1 MTIFSNLC
9 LLILT
14 YVMTGLF
21 YYNYLLDLPPPAG
34 AAPTPPSLESAST
47 SFLIPAPPPSA
58 PKKEGETKS
67 APPKIPR
74 RGGLV

>member
-1 MTIFSNLC
+1 
-9 LLILT
+9 
-14 YVMTGLF
+14 MTGLF

-47 SFLIPAPPPSA
+47 SAPIPAPPSSA
-58 PKKEGETKS
+58 PKKEGETNS